1 FLFLLFTVTGM
12 AVFTAVAL
20 LIGSLSFWF
29 VRMDM
34 LENQAVMGMVSFATY
49 PDGIFQGISRFLLYF
64 IIPVG
69 MAVWH
74 PVHIISGFDAGMLV
88 TVLGYAGLLSAVAAA
103 VFYRGLRRY
112 ASGSLMEAR
121 L

>member
-1 FLFLLFTVTGM
+1 
-12 AVFTAVAL
+12 
-20 LIGSLSFWF
+20 
-29 VRMDM
+29 M
-34 LENQAVMGMVSFATY
+34 LENEVIMGMVSFATY
-49 PDGIFQGISRFLLYF
+49 PDGIFSGLSRFLLYF

-74 PVHIISGFDAGMLV
+74 PVHIISGFDAKMFV
-88 TVLGYAGLLSAVAAA
+88 TVLGYAVLLFAAAVA

>member
-1 FLFLLFTVTGM
+1 MT
-12 AVFTAVAL
+12 VFTAFAL
-20 LIGSLSFWF
+20 LTGSLSFWF

-34 LENQAVMGMVSFATY
+34 LENQAVMGMISFATY
-49 PDGIFQGISRFLLYF
+49 PDGIFQGISRFLLYY

-74 PVHIISGFDAGMLV
+74 PVHMINSFHAGTLF
-88 TVLGYAGLLSAVAAA
+88 TVLGYTLLLLAAA
-103 VFYRGLRRY
+103 VCVFYRGLRRY
-112 ASGSLMEAR
+112 SSGSLMTAR